1 MMRIGAGVVPAPV
14 WTTPRVG
21 SRPPRTSSQA
31 VTRAR
36 STTSAQ
42 LLNPNEVEHYSK
54 VVSAVELE
62 EIRLLRVSL
71 EWTKAE

>member
-1 MMRIGAGVVPAPV
+1 M
-14 WTTPRVG
+14 
-21 SRPPRTSSQA
+21 
-31 VTRAR
+31 
-36 STTSAQ
+36 Q